1 MWHRWFAAGTI
12 AVFIA
17 IALASMRFI
26 AAPAFVGAPDTVHI
40 VVTDIQPPS
49 SNQTVIFDHQFTHQA
64 RTIYQQLVA
73 GGQIPSTA
81 LLMCPPMSNRQPY
94 YHYELTFFH
103 MGVKV
108 ATATSDAA
116 GCANITVE
124 YLDSSTDNYFW
135 ETSSHISFWIQLHQL
150 VNAPE
155 PVNTC
160 IGIDIAA
167 KKCITIPA
175 S

>member
-1 MWHRWFAAGTI
+1 MWHRWFAAGAIAISI
-12 AVFIA
+12 AVT
-17 IALASMRFI
+17 LASVRFI

-40 VVTDIQPPS
+40 VVTDIQQPS
-49 SNQTVIFDHQFTHQA
+49 SNRSVIFDHRFSHQA
-64 RTIYQQLVA
+64 SAVYQQLVA
-73 GGQIPSTA
+73 GGQVPSTA
-81 LLMCPPMSNRQPY
+81 ILECPSMSSRQPY
-94 YHYELTFFH
+94 YHFELTFFH

-116 GCANITVE
+116 GCANITVK
-124 YLDSSTDNYFW
+124 YLDGSTNTYFW
-135 ETSSHISFWIQLHQL
+135 ETSDHISFWTQLHQL

-155 PVNTC
+155 PINTC
-160 IGIDIAA
+160 VGIDIAA